1 MIKNNK
7 VVLVAITLLIATFSV
22 KAQDKSLFG
31 KEQFVKGSDT
41 LQYRIL
47 YPEGFSQDSIYPL
60 VLFLHGAGERGSD
73 NESQLVHGADLF
85 LKEENRKDF
94 PAVVIFP
101 QVPKDDYWA
110 NVDVDRESFPLKFDF
125 HNTDE
130 PTTSMRLAME
140 LLDQYASEKYI
151 DTTRLYVGGLSMG
164 GMGTFEI
171 VSRKPETFAAA
182 FAICGAADTSIAEK
196 YRDGFFI
203 WVFHGLQDNVVA
215 PHYGKKMA
223 GAINKA
229 GGNANLTLYKD
240 ANHNSWD
247 SAFAEPNLLSWL
259 FSHQMGQEKENESE

>member
-1 MIKNNK
+1 MRNNK
-7 VVLVAITLLIATFSV
+7 ILLAVITLLVAAFTAN
-22 KAQDKSLFG
+22 AQDKSLFEK
-31 KEQFVKGSDT
+31 KEFVKGSDT
-41 LQYRIL
+41 LKYRIL
-47 YPEGFSQDSIYPL
+47 YPEEFSKDSIYPL
-60 VLFLHGAGERGSD
+60 VLFLHGAGERGND
-73 NESQLVHGADLF
+73 NESQLTHGSDLF
-85 LKEENRKDF
+85 LKEENRKNF

-110 NVDVDRESFPLKFDF
+110 NVEVHRESFPLKFDF

-140 LLDQYASEKYI
+140 LLDQYAAEKYV

-164 GMGTFEI
+164 GMGTFELI
-171 VSRKPETFAAA
+171 SRRPGTFAAA

-215 PHYGKKMA
+215 PYFGKDMA
-223 GAINKA
+223 AAINKA

-247 SAFAEPNLLSWL
+247 SAFAEPNLMSWL
-259 FSHQMGQEKENESE
+259 FSHQKEQESESE

>member
-1 MIKNNK
+1 MRNNK
-7 VVLVAITLLIATFSV
+7 ILLAVITLLVAAFTAN
-22 KAQDKSLFG
+22 AQDKSLFEK
-31 KEQFVKGSDT
+31 KEFVKGSDT
-41 LQYRIL
+41 LKYRIL
-47 YPEGFSQDSIYPL
+47 YPEEFSKDSIYPV
-60 VLFLHGAGERGSD
+60 VLFLHGAGERGND
-73 NESQLVHGADLF
+73 NESQLTHGSDLF
-85 LKEENRKDF
+85 LKEENRKNF

-110 NVDVDRESFPLKFDF
+110 NVEVHRESFPLKFDF

-140 LLDQYASEKYI
+140 LLDQYAAEKYV

-164 GMGTFEI
+164 GMGTFELI
-171 VSRKPETFAAA
+171 SRKPETFAAA

-215 PHYGKKMA
+215 PHFGKDMA
-223 GAINKA
+223 AAINKA

-247 SAFAEPNLLSWL
+247 SAFAEPNLMSWL
-259 FSHQMGQEKENESE
+259 FSHQKEQKSESE